1 MKKLIIKKKS
11 EKQKE
16 SQANLFQPKSLRSLA
31 SRKFSRSVS
40 PSSSRI
46 PDSISN
52 LNINQMNGIWKKS
65 PMKSVMTYHA
75 FINGMQLILFRLCL

>member
-1 MKKLIIKKKS
+1 MNEKINNKKS
-11 EKQKE
+11 EKKKE

-52 LNINQMNGIWKKS
+52 LNINQMNGIWIKKTL
-65 PMKSVMTYHA
+65 KVYD
-75 FINGMQLILFRLCL
+75 NGIIMLLLTVCN